1 MYVTSELEI
10 FSNKDE
16 LEYYYN
22 KFNFELIKKH
32 PRYLLYNDDIKDWR
46 YKNWGT
52 ETEIKI
58 IHKNLIWDK
67 IEQKLSIRFDTNYPP
82 LKILNFF
89 ALKNKHLKLK
99 LYYYDFYDYTNA
111 EYHWNDGVG
120 ENIFLY
126 NNI

>member
-22 KFNFELIKKH
+22 KFNFDFIKKQ
-32 PRYLLYNDDIKDWR
+32 PRYLIYNDDIKDWR

-67 IEQKLSIRFDTNYPP
+67 IEKKLSIRFDTNYPP
-82 LKILNFF
+82 LKIINYF

-99 LYYYDFYDYTNA
+99 LYYYDFYDSINA
-111 EYHWNDGVG
+111 EYHWNDGIG

>member
-10 FSNKDE
+10 FSDKDE

-22 KFNFELIKKH
+22 KFNFNFIKKQ
-32 PRYLLYNDDIKDWR
+32 PRYLIYNDDIKDWR

-67 IEQKLSIRFDTNYPP
+67 IEKKLSIKFETNYPP
-82 LKILNFF
+82 LKIINYF
-89 ALKNKHLKLK
+89 ASKNKHLKLI
-99 LYYYDFYDYTNA
+99 LYYYDFYDYINA

>member
-22 KFNFELIKKH
+22 KFNFDFIKKQ
-32 PRYLLYNDDIKDWR
+32 PRYLIYNDDIKDWR

-67 IEQKLSIRFDTNYPP
+67 IEKKLSIRFDTNYPP
-82 LKILNFF
+82 LKIINYF

-126 NNI
+126 NIL

>member
-22 KFNFELIKKH
+22 KFNFDFIKKQ
-32 PRYLLYNDDIKDWR
+32 PRYLIYNDDIKDWR

-67 IEQKLSIRFDTNYPP
+67 IEKKLSIRFDTNYPP
-82 LKILNFF
+82 LKILNYF
-89 ALKNKHLKLK
+89 ALKNKHLQLK

-126 NNI
+126 NIL

>member
-10 FSNKDE
+10 FSDKDE

-22 KFNFELIKKH
+22 IFNFEFIKKT
-32 PRYLLYNDDIKDWR
+32 PRYLIYNDDIKDWR

-67 IEQKLSIRFDTNYPP
+67 IEKKLSIRFDTNYPP
-82 LKILNFF
+82 LKIINYF
-89 ALKNKHLKLK
+89 ASKNKHLKLI
-99 LYYYDFYDYTNA
+99 LYYYDFYDYINA

>member
-22 KFNFELIKKH
+22 KFNFEFIKKH
-32 PRYLLYNDDIKDWR
+32 PRYLIYEDDIKDWR

-58 IHKNLIWDK
+58 IHKSLIWDK

-82 LKILNFF
+82 LKIVNYF
-89 ALKNKHLKLK
+89 ASKNKNLKLK
-99 LYYYDFYDYTNA
+99 LYYYDFYDYINA
-111 EYHWNDGVG
+111 EYHWNDGIG

-126 NNI
+126 NI

>member
-10 FSNKDE
+10 FCDKDE

-22 KFNFELIKKH
+22 KFNFEFIKKH
-32 PRYLLYNDDIKDWR
+32 PRYLIYNDDIKDWR

-67 IEQKLSIRFDTNYPP
+67 IEQKLSIKFETNYPP
-82 LKILNFF
+82 LKIINYF

-99 LYYYDFYDYTNA
+99 LYYYDFYDSINA
-111 EYHWNDGVG
+111 EYHWNDGIA

>member
-22 KFNFELIKKH
+22 KFNFEFIKKH
-32 PRYLLYNDDIKDWR
+32 PRYLIYNDDIKDWR

-67 IEQKLSIRFDTNYPP
+67 IEQKLSIKFETNYPP
-82 LKILNFF
+82 LKIINYF

-99 LYYYDFYDYTNA
+99 LYYYDFYDSINA
-111 EYHWNDGVG
+111 EYHWDEGVA

>member
-22 KFNFELIKKH
+22 KFNFEFIKKH
-32 PRYLLYNDDIKDWR
+32 PRYLIYEDDIKDWR

-67 IEQKLSIRFDTNYPP
+67 IEKKLSIRFDTNYPP
-82 LKILNFF
+82 LKIINYF

-99 LYYYDFYDYTNA
+99 LYYYDFYDSINA
-111 EYHWNDGVG
+111 EYHWNDGIG

>member
-22 KFNFELIKKH
+22 KFNFDFIKKQ
-32 PRYLLYNDDIKDWR
+32 PRYLIYNDDIKDWR

-67 IEQKLSIRFDTNYPP
+67 IEKKLSIRFDTNYPP
-82 LKILNFF
+82 LKIINYF
-89 ALKNKHLKLK
+89 ALKNKHLLLK
-99 LYYYDFYDYTNA
+99 LYYYDFYDYINA
-111 EYHWNDGVG
+111 EYHWENGIA

>member
-10 FSNKDE
+10 FSDKDE

-22 KFNFELIKKH
+22 KFNFEFIKKH
-32 PRYLLYNDDIKDWR
+32 PRYLIYNDDIKDWR

-67 IEQKLSIRFDTNYPP
+67 IEQKLSIKFETNYPP
-82 LKILNFF
+82 LKIINYF

-99 LYYYDFYDYTNA
+99 LYYYDFYDYINA

>member
-1 MYVTSELEI
+1 MYVASELEI
-10 FSNKDE
+10 FSDKDE

-22 KFNFELIKKH
+22 KFNFEFIKKT
-32 PRYLLYNDDIKDWR
+32 PSYLIYTYDIKEWR

-52 ETEIKI
+52 ETEIKL

-67 IEQKLSIRFDTNYPP
+67 IEQKLSIKFETNYPP

-89 ALKNKHLKLK
+89 ASKNKHLKLK
-99 LYYYDFYDYTNA
+99 LYYYDFYDYINA

>member
-10 FSNKDE
+10 FSDKDE

-22 KFNFELIKKH
+22 KFNFEFIKKT
-32 PRYLLYNDDIKDWR
+32 PRYLIYNDDIKDWR

-67 IEQKLSIRFDTNYPP
+67 IEKKLSIRFDTNYPP
-82 LKILNFF
+82 LKIINYF
-89 ALKNKHLKLK
+89 ASKNKHLKLI
-99 LYYYDFYDYTNA
+99 LYYYDFYDYINA

>member
-10 FSNKDE
+10 FSDKDE

-22 KFNFELIKKH
+22 KFNFEFIKKT
-32 PRYLLYNDDIKDWR
+32 PRYLIYNDDIKDWR

-67 IEQKLSIRFDTNYPP
+67 IEKKLSIRFDTNYPP
-82 LKILNFF
+82 LKIINYF

-99 LYYYDFYDYTNA
+99 LYYYDFYDYINA

>member
-1 MYVTSELEI
+1 MYVSNELEI
-10 FSNKDE
+10 FGNKNE
-16 LEYYYN
+16 LEFYYE
-22 KFNFELIKKH
+22 KFNFEFIKKH
-32 PRYLLYNDDIKDWR
+32 PSYLTYCSDIKEWR

-52 ETEIKI
+52 ETEMKI
-58 IHKNLIWDK
+58 IHKNLIWDR

-82 LKILNFF
+82 LKIINYF
-89 ALKNKHLKLK
+89 ALKNPHLQLK

-126 NNI
+126 KI